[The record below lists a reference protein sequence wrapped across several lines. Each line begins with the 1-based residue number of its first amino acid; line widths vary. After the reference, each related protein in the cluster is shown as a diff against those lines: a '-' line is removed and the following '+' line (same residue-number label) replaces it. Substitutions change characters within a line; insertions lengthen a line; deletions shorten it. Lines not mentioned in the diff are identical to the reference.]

1 MRQVILYTDEDGYWN
16 TECPSLAGCIG
27 QGETKEEAIENI
39 TDAIRAYIEA
49 LTLAGEPV
57 PSDTMSYQIVVVAA

>member
-1 MRQVILYTDEDGYWN
+1 MRQIILYTDEDGYWIA
-16 TECPSLAGCIG
+16 ECPSLPGGIS

-49 LTLAGEPV
+49 LALAGDPV
-57 PSDTMSYQIVVVAA
+57 PPDNMSHQIVVVAA

>member
-1 MRQVILYTDEDGYWN
+1 MRQILLYTDEDGYWIA
-16 TECPSLAGCIG
+16 ECPSLPGCLS
-27 QGETKEEAIENI
+27 QGESKEEAIANI

-57 PSDTMSYQIVVVAA
+57 PPYRMSHQIVVVAA